1 MNTFMVALLLGLW
14 SGVAMVLNLS
24 GLGVRTALLSGV
36 IAGLCVG
43 DVNLGF
49 QIGAQC
55 LLLSVG
61 YYTYGGATV
70 PDYVTGSMFGVVV
83 AKATGSFDV
92 GLTVA
97 IALET

>member
-43 DVNLGF
+43 DVDLGF

-55 LLLSVG
+55 LLLCTLFDCRSIGEKDSLCGKIFVLVNGGITDVSV
-61 YYTYGGATV
+61 
-70 PDYVTGSMFGVVV
+70 
-83 AKATGSFDV
+83 
-92 GLTVA
+92 
-97 IALET
+97 